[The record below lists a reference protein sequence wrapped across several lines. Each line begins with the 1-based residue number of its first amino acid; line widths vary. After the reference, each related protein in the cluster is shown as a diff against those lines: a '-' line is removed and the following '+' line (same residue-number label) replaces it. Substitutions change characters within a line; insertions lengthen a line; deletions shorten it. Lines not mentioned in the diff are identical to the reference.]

1 MITKIKFP
9 KNFKKQVYEAFQK
22 SKRISKIYEIH
33 GGVLYVHSSDVEQ
46 ALKIFDRL
54 VLNFKIVK

>member
-9 KNFKKQVYEAFQK
+9 KYFKKQVYEAFQK

-33 GGVLYVHSSDVEQ
+33 NGIIYVHSSDVEEST
-46 ALKIFDRL
+46 KIFDRL
-54 VLNFKIVK
+54 VLNYKII

>member
-9 KNFKKQVYEAFQK
+9 RSFKKQVYEEFQK

-33 GGVLYVHSSDVEQ
+33 GGILYIHSSDLEQ
-46 ALKIFDRL
+46 SLKIFDRL
-54 VLNFKIVK
+54 VLNYKIK